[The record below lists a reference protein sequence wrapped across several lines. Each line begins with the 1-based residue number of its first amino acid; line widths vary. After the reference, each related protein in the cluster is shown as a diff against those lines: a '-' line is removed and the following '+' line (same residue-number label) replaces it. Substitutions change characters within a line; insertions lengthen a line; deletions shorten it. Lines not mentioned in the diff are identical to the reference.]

1 MLIYTHDSWGFIG
14 GFGMKRRVILRKDE
28 EGTAASIGTVL
39 LVVLVAAMMTI
50 VSFFVFG
57 VVKMPEDPPEVE
69 VVYSHLNDRWSAH
82 VSDVSTEEPIDE
94 FRLGVRG
101 PDGNF
106 ILFDE
111 DRDGIADG
119 LMSMKLDT
127 IISSSGSGPQ
137 IGPVVFLDVDGDG
150 KVSGGD
156 ALIATSNFLPG
167 NSLLIDGTRGYKL
180 VGLNPHGIPLGSDLV
195 IVATATTLIASG
207 LQPGDEVDLE
217 IKHGGTVEASRHG
230 YATASGAFVT
240 DIYMDPAWHGGNH
253 KACFTIRPGE
263 VDEWTAEIIFHSMP
277 PEPLTAE
284 EEEAYEELKHPLETG
299 DVISLV
305 HIPSNSVVLEF
316 RL

>member
-1 MLIYTHDSWGFIG
+1 
-14 GFGMKRRVILRKDE
+14 MKRKIILSKDE
-28 EGTAASIGTVL
+28 GGTAASIATVL

-57 VVKMPEDPPEVE
+57 IVKMPEEPPEVE

-82 VSDVSTEEPIDE
+82 VSDVSTEKPIDE
-94 FRLGVRG
+94 FRLAIRG

-106 ILFDE
+106 VLYDE

-127 IISSSGSGPQ
+127 VISSSGGGPQ
-137 IGPVVFLDVDGDG
+137 ISPIVFLDVDGDDQ
-150 KVSGGD
+150 VSSGD

-167 NSLLIDGTRGYKL
+167 NSLFIDGTRGFKL
-180 VGLNPHGIPLGSDLV
+180 VGLSPHGIPLGSDLV
-195 IVATATTLIASG
+195 IVGTGTTLVASG

-217 IKHGGTVEASRHG
+217 IKHGGTVEATRHG

-240 DIYMDPAWHGGNH
+240 EIYMDPAWPGGNH

-263 VDEWTAEIIFHSMP
+263 VDEWTAEIIFHSKP
-277 PEPLTAE
+277 PEPLTLE
-284 EEEAYEELKHPLETG
+284 EEEAYEQLKHPLEAG
-299 DVISLV
+299 DVVSLV